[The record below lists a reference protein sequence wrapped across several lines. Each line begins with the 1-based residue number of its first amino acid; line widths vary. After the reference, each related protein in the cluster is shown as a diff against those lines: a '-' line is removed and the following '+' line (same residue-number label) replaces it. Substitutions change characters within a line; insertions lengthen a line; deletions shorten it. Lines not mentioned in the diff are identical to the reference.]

1 MTKKIFRTTLSASLG
16 IVLVTILMI
25 MGFLYNYFNRIQ
37 REQLRTQ
44 TALASQGIS
53 FEGKDYFE
61 NLKTSNVR
69 ITWVDNKGQV
79 LYDTQS
85 DAKHMKNHA
94 NRQEIKE
101 AIKSGYGESTRW
113 SATLTEKSIYAAQRL
128 NNGTIVRLSV
138 AQQTIFYLLLGMM
151 SPLAI
156 IILLAIIL
164 SVLIARYIAKKVSEP
179 LNNID
184 LDHPLSNDS
193 YEEITPLLR
202 RLDSHQAKIQHQKLL
217 LQKRQKEFDTIISKI
232 KEGMILLDDQARI
245 VSINAE
251 ALKLFQIND
260 DWHGRFMMEVS
271 RDLTLKDLIDQ
282 GLKGKKKEAN
292 IDIENNHYRVLVRP
306 TTDNNRVTGLVVLLF
321 DVTDQLQMEQLQ
333 REFTA
338 NVSHELKTPLHVI
351 SGYSEL
357 LANQM
362 VPNEE
367 VPQFAAKIHKE
378 SERLVKLVE
387 DIINLSHLD
396 EQEKLPQ
403 ETVNLYDLTQKVLEG
418 LQAKADKKHIQI
430 NFNGEEAILRG
441 NPVLLNSLVY
451 NLCDNAITY
460 NHEKG
465 QVNVTLKNSPDTITL
480 EVSDTGL
487 GIAEKDKKRIFE
499 RFYRVDK
506 SRSKIVGGTGL
517 GLSIVKSALDFHNGS
532 IKVDSHLGQGTTMT
546 VLLHKQEKLT
556 NKSLDDI
563 I

>member
-25 MGFLYNYFNRIQ
+25 MGFLYNYFNHIQ

-101 AIKSGYGESTRW
+101 AIKSGYSESTRW

-156 IILLAIIL
+156 IILLVIIL

-292 IDIENNHYRVLVRP
+292 IGIENNHYRVLVRP

-367 VPQFAAKIHKE
+367 APQFAAKIHKE

-465 QVNVTLKNSPDTITL
+465 QVNVTLKNSSDTITL

-517 GLSIVKSALDFHNGS
+517 GLSIVKSTLDFHNGS

-546 VLLHKQEKLT
+546 VLLYKQ
-556 NKSLDDI
+556 
-563 I
+563 

>member
-25 MGFLYNYFNRIQ
+25 MGFLYNYFNHIQ

-138 AQQTIFYLLLGMM
+138 AQQTIFYLLLGMI

-292 IDIENNHYRVLVRP
+292 IGIENNHYRVLVRP

-517 GLSIVKSALDFHNGS
+517 GLSIVKSVLDFHNGS

-546 VLLHKQEKLT
+546 VLLHKQ
-556 NKSLDDI
+556 
-563 I
+563 

>member
-25 MGFLYNYFNRIQ
+25 MGFLYNYFNHIQ

-292 IDIENNHYRVLVRP
+292 IGIENNHYRVLVRP

-418 LQAKADKKHIQI
+418 LQAKADKKHIRI

-546 VLLHKQEKLT
+546 VLLHKQ
-556 NKSLDDI
+556 
-563 I
+563 

>member
-532 IKVDSHLGQGTTMT
+532 IKVDSYLGQGTTMT
-546 VLLHKQEKLT
+546 VLLHKQ
-556 NKSLDDI
+556 
-563 I
+563 

>member
-25 MGFLYNYFNRIQ
+25 MGFLYNYFNHIQ

-138 AQQTIFYLLLGMM
+138 AQQTIFYLLLGMI

-292 IDIENNHYRVLVRP
+292 IGIENNHYRVLVRP

-333 REFTA
+333 REFIA

-546 VLLHKQEKLT
+546 VLLHKQ
-556 NKSLDDI
+556 
-563 I
+563 

>member
-202 RLDSHQAKIQHQKLL
+202 RLDSHQSKIQHQKLL

-451 NLCDNAITY
+451 NLCDNALTY

-532 IKVDSHLGQGTTMT
+532 IKVDSHLEQGTTMT
-546 VLLHKQEKLT
+546 VLLHKQ
-556 NKSLDDI
+556 
-563 I
+563 

>member
-25 MGFLYNYFNRIQ
+25 MGFLYNYFNRIE

-546 VLLHKQEKLT
+546 VLLHKQ
-556 NKSLDDI
+556 
-563 I
+563 

>member
-61 NLKTSNVR
+61 NLKTSDVR

-202 RLDSHQAKIQHQKLL
+202 RLDSHQSKIQHQKLL
-217 LQKRQKEFDTIISKI
+217 LQKRQKEIDTIISKI

-451 NLCDNAITY
+451 NLCDNALTY

-546 VLLHKQEKLT
+546 VLLHKQ
-556 NKSLDDI
+556 
-563 I
+563 

>member
-1 MTKKIFRTTLSASLG
+1 MAKKIFRTTLSASLG

-25 MGFLYNYFNRIQ
+25 MGFLYNYFNHIQ

-138 AQQTIFYLLLGMM
+138 AQQTIFYLLLGMI

-292 IDIENNHYRVLVRP
+292 IGIENNHYRVLVRP

-546 VLLHKQEKLT
+546 VLLHKQ
-556 NKSLDDI
+556 
-563 I
+563 

>member
-25 MGFLYNYFNRIQ
+25 MGFLYNYFNHIQ

-138 AQQTIFYLLLGMM
+138 AQQTIFYLLLGMI

-292 IDIENNHYRVLVRP
+292 IGIENNHYRVLVRP

-396 EQEKLPQ
+396 GQEKLPQ

-546 VLLHKQEKLT
+546 VLLHKQ
-556 NKSLDDI
+556 
-563 I
+563 

>member
-25 MGFLYNYFNRIQ
+25 MGFLYNYFNHIQ

-138 AQQTIFYLLLGMM
+138 AQQTIFYLLLGMI

-292 IDIENNHYRVLVRP
+292 IGIENNHYRVLVRP

-546 VLLHKQEKLT
+546 ILLHKQ
-556 NKSLDDI
+556 
-563 I
+563 

>member
-25 MGFLYNYFNRIQ
+25 MGFLYNYFNHIQ

-101 AIKSGYGESTRW
+101 AIKSGYGESTRR

-292 IDIENNHYRVLVRP
+292 IGIENNHYRVLVRP

-546 VLLHKQEKLT
+546 VLLHKQ
-556 NKSLDDI
+556 
-563 I
+563 

>member
-202 RLDSHQAKIQHQKLL
+202 RLDSHQSKIQHQKLL
-217 LQKRQKEFDTIISKI
+217 LQKRQKEIDTIISKI

-430 NFNGEEAILRG
+430 NFNGEETILRG

-451 NLCDNAITY
+451 NLCDNALTY

-546 VLLHKQEKLT
+546 VLLHKQ
-556 NKSLDDI
+556 
-563 I
+563 

>member
-25 MGFLYNYFNRIQ
+25 MGFLYNYFNHIQ

-138 AQQTIFYLLLGMM
+138 AQQTIFYLLLGMI

-202 RLDSHQAKIQHQKLL
+202 RLGSHQAKIQHQKLL

-292 IDIENNHYRVLVRP
+292 IGIENNHYRVLVRP

-546 VLLHKQEKLT
+546 VLLHKQ
-556 NKSLDDI
+556 
-563 I
+563 

>member
-25 MGFLYNYFNRIQ
+25 MGFLYNYFNHIQ

-113 SATLTEKSIYAAQRL
+113 SATLTEKSIYAAKRL

-138 AQQTIFYLLLGMM
+138 AQQTIFYLLLGMI

-292 IDIENNHYRVLVRP
+292 IGIENNHYRVLVRP

-546 VLLHKQEKLT
+546 VLLHKQ
-556 NKSLDDI
+556 
-563 I
+563 

>member
-25 MGFLYNYFNRIQ
+25 MGFLYNYFNHIQ

-292 IDIENNHYRVLVRP
+292 IGIENNHYRVLVRP

-499 RFYRVDK
+499 RFYRVYK

-546 VLLHKQEKLT
+546 VLLHKQ
-556 NKSLDDI
+556 
-563 I
+563 

>member
-25 MGFLYNYFNRIQ
+25 MGFLYNYFNHIQ

-138 AQQTIFYLLLGMM
+138 AQQTIFYLLLGMI

-245 VSINAE
+245 VSINVE

-292 IDIENNHYRVLVRP
+292 IGIENNHYRVLVRP

-546 VLLHKQEKLT
+546 VLLHKQ
-556 NKSLDDI
+556 
-563 I
+563 

>member
-25 MGFLYNYFNRIQ
+25 MGFLYNYFNHIQ

-85 DAKHMKNHA
+85 DAKHMKNHG

-138 AQQTIFYLLLGMM
+138 AQQTIFYLLLGMI

-292 IDIENNHYRVLVRP
+292 IGIENNHYRVLVRP

-546 VLLHKQEKLT
+546 VLLHKQ
-556 NKSLDDI
+556 
-563 I
+563 

>member
-25 MGFLYNYFNRIQ
+25 MGFLYNYFNHIQ

-292 IDIENNHYRVLVRP
+292 IGIENNHYRVLVRP

-506 SRSKIVGGTGL
+506 SRSKIVGGSGL

-546 VLLHKQEKLT
+546 VLLHKQ
-556 NKSLDDI
+556 
-563 I
+563 

>member
-202 RLDSHQAKIQHQKLL
+202 RLDSHQSKIQHQKLL
-217 LQKRQKEFDTIISKI
+217 LQKRQKEIDTIISKI

-451 NLCDNAITY
+451 NLCDNALTY

-465 QVNVTLKNSPDTITL
+465 QVNVTLKNSPDIITL

-546 VLLHKQEKLT
+546 VLLHKQ
-556 NKSLDDI
+556 
-563 I
+563 

>member
-25 MGFLYNYFNRIQ
+25 MGFLYNYFNHIQ

-44 TALASQGIS
+44 TVLASQGIS

-138 AQQTIFYLLLGMM
+138 AQQTIFYLLLGMI

-292 IDIENNHYRVLVRP
+292 IGIENNHYRVLVRP

-546 VLLHKQEKLT
+546 VLLHKQ
-556 NKSLDDI
+556 
-563 I
+563 

>member
-25 MGFLYNYFNRIQ
+25 MGFLYNYFNHIQ

-292 IDIENNHYRVLVRP
+292 IGIENNHYRVLVRP

-387 DIINLSHLD
+387 DIINLSYLD

-546 VLLHKQEKLT
+546 VLLHKQ
-556 NKSLDDI
+556 
-563 I
+563 

>member
-25 MGFLYNYFNRIQ
+25 MGFLYNYFNHIQ

-44 TALASQGIS
+44 TTLASQGIS

-292 IDIENNHYRVLVRP
+292 IGIENNHYRVLVRP

-321 DVTDQLQMEQLQ
+321 DVIDQLQMEQLQ

-451 NLCDNAITY
+451 NLCDNALTY

-546 VLLHKQEKLT
+546 VLLHKQ
-556 NKSLDDI
+556 
-563 I
+563 

>member
-25 MGFLYNYFNRIQ
+25 MGFLYNYFNHIQ

-138 AQQTIFYLLLGMM
+138 AQQTIFYLLLGMI

-260 DWHGRFMMEVS
+260 DWQGRFMMEVS

-292 IDIENNHYRVLVRP
+292 IGIENNHYRVLVRP

-546 VLLHKQEKLT
+546 VLLHKQ
-556 NKSLDDI
+556 
-563 I
+563 

>member
-403 ETVNLYDLTQKVLEG
+403 GTVNLYDLTQKVLEG

-546 VLLHKQEKLT
+546 VLLHKQ
-556 NKSLDDI
+556 
-563 I
+563 

>member
-202 RLDSHQAKIQHQKLL
+202 RLDSHQSKIQHQKLL
-217 LQKRQKEFDTIISKI
+217 LQKRQKEIDTIISKI

-441 NPVLLNSLVY
+441 NLVLLNSLVY
-451 NLCDNAITY
+451 NLCDNALTY

-546 VLLHKQEKLT
+546 VLLHKQ
-556 NKSLDDI
+556 
-563 I
+563 

>member
-25 MGFLYNYFNRIQ
+25 MGFLYNYFNHIQ

-138 AQQTIFYLLLGMM
+138 AQQTIFYLLLGMI

-202 RLDSHQAKIQHQKLL
+202 RLDSHQSKIQHQKLL
-217 LQKRQKEFDTIISKI
+217 LQKRQKEIDTIISKI

-292 IDIENNHYRVLVRP
+292 IGIENNHYRVLVRP

-451 NLCDNAITY
+451 NLCDNALTY

-546 VLLHKQEKLT
+546 VLLHKQ
-556 NKSLDDI
+556 
-563 I
+563 

>member
-25 MGFLYNYFNRIQ
+25 MGFLYNYFNHIQ

-101 AIKSGYGESTRW
+101 AIKSCYGESTRW

-138 AQQTIFYLLLGMM
+138 AQQTIFYLLLGMI

-251 ALKLFQIND
+251 ASKLFQIND

-292 IDIENNHYRVLVRP
+292 IGIENNHYRVLVRP

-546 VLLHKQEKLT
+546 VLLHKQ
-556 NKSLDDI
+556 
-563 I
+563 

>member
-156 IILLAIIL
+156 IILLTIIL

-202 RLDSHQAKIQHQKLL
+202 RLDSHQSKIQHQKLL
-217 LQKRQKEFDTIISKI
+217 LQKRQKEIDTIISKI

-451 NLCDNAITY
+451 NLCDNALTY

-546 VLLHKQEKLT
+546 VLLHKQ
-556 NKSLDDI
+556 
-563 I
+563 

>member
-25 MGFLYNYFNRIQ
+25 MGFLYNYFNHIQ

-217 LQKRQKEFDTIISKI
+217 LQKRQKEIDTIISKI

-292 IDIENNHYRVLVRP
+292 IGIENNHYRVLVRP

-451 NLCDNAITY
+451 NLCDNALTY

-546 VLLHKQEKLT
+546 VLLHKQ
-556 NKSLDDI
+556 
-563 I
+563 

>member
-1 MTKKIFRTTLSASLG
+1 MTKTIFRTTLSASLG

-202 RLDSHQAKIQHQKLL
+202 RLDSHQSKIQHQKLL
-217 LQKRQKEFDTIISKI
+217 LQKRQKEIDTIISKI

-451 NLCDNAITY
+451 NLCDNALTY

-546 VLLHKQEKLT
+546 VLLHKQ
-556 NKSLDDI
+556 
-563 I
+563 

>member
-25 MGFLYNYFNRIQ
+25 MGFLYNYFNHIQ

-138 AQQTIFYLLLGMM
+138 AQQTIFYLLLGMI

-292 IDIENNHYRVLVRP
+292 IGIENNHYRVLVRP

-487 GIAEKDKKRIFE
+487 GIAEKEKKRIFE

-546 VLLHKQEKLT
+546 VLLHKQ
-556 NKSLDDI
+556 
-563 I
+563 

>member
-25 MGFLYNYFNRIQ
+25 MGFLYNYFNHIQ

-128 NNGTIVRLSV
+128 NNVTIVRLSV

-292 IDIENNHYRVLVRP
+292 IGIENNHYRVLVRP

-546 VLLHKQEKLT
+546 VLLHKQ
-556 NKSLDDI
+556 
-563 I
+563 

>member
-202 RLDSHQAKIQHQKLL
+202 RLDSHQSKIQHQKLL
-217 LQKRQKEFDTIISKI
+217 LQKCQKEFDTIISKI

-451 NLCDNAITY
+451 NLCDNALTY

-546 VLLHKQEKLT
+546 VLLHKQ
-556 NKSLDDI
+556 
-563 I
+563 

>member
-202 RLDSHQAKIQHQKLL
+202 RLDSHQSKIQHQKLL
-217 LQKRQKEFDTIISKI
+217 LQKRQKEIDTIISKI

-451 NLCDNAITY
+451 NLCDNALTY

-532 IKVDSHLGQGTTMT
+532 IKVDIHLGQGTTMT
-546 VLLHKQEKLT
+546 VLLHKQ
-556 NKSLDDI
+556 
-563 I
+563 

>member
-357 LANQM
+357 LANQI

-546 VLLHKQEKLT
+546 VLLHKQ
-556 NKSLDDI
+556 
-563 I
+563 

>member
-25 MGFLYNYFNRIQ
+25 MGFLYNYFNHIQ

-138 AQQTIFYLLLGMM
+138 AQQTIFYLLLGMI

-202 RLDSHQAKIQHQKLL
+202 RLDSHQSKIQHQKLL

-292 IDIENNHYRVLVRP
+292 IGIENNHYRVLVRP

-480 EVSDTGL
+480 EVSDMGL

-546 VLLHKQEKLT
+546 VLLHKQ
-556 NKSLDDI
+556 
-563 I
+563 

>member
-128 NNGTIVRLSV
+128 NNGTVVRLSV

-202 RLDSHQAKIQHQKLL
+202 RLDSHQSKIQHQKLL
-217 LQKRQKEFDTIISKI
+217 LQKRQKEIDTIISKI

-451 NLCDNAITY
+451 NLCDNALTY

-546 VLLHKQEKLT
+546 VLLHKQ
-556 NKSLDDI
+556 
-563 I
+563 

>member
-202 RLDSHQAKIQHQKLL
+202 RLDSHQSKIQHQKLL

-321 DVTDQLQMEQLQ
+321 DVIDQLQMEQLQ

-451 NLCDNAITY
+451 NLCDNALTY

-546 VLLHKQEKLT
+546 VLLHKQ
-556 NKSLDDI
+556 
-563 I
+563 

>member
-1 MTKKIFRTTLSASLG
+1 MTKKIFCTTLSASLG

-546 VLLHKQEKLT
+546 VLLHKQ
-556 NKSLDDI
+556 
-563 I
+563 